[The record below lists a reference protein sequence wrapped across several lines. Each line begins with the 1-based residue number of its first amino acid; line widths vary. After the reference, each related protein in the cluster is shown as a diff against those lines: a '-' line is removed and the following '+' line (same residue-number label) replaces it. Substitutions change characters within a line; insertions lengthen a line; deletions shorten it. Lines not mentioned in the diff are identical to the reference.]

1 MVSSFLQLKAPG
13 NASDMHVLLLR
24 KLKFPLFKPKHIL
37 GLDRILQL
45 KWTLKQLLDTHMRSL
60 ENNIKIIHKSLIVK
74 LNTIQQNE
82 Q

>member
-1 MVSSFLQLKAPG
+1 MSFNSMVSSFLQLKAPG

-45 KWTLKQLLDTHMRSL
+45 K
-60 ENNIKIIHKSLIVK
+60 
-74 LNTIQQNE
+74 
-82 Q
+82 